1 MFDWAEQRNEHQAFL
16 YNTNFDNRQYIKD
29 RDLHFWSGCM
39 GLIIAEYIPSLSPP
53 RPGYLAYCLW
63 HFKDLNKVLRWS
75 LQKLY
80 NYNCMLLDIIYKL
93 NINKFTKSKT
103 IYFLKCCRGERE
115 TWVGYTH
122 FRFTRTRTRF
132 KYPTDPHWW
141 VIRVY
146 WVLYTKYI

>member
-1 MFDWAEQRNEHQAFL
+1 MSIKHSCTIQILLIGNILKAATSTFYRVAWALSSRNIFLHYLLLGPGTSLIAF
-16 YNTNFDNRQYIKD
+16 
-29 RDLHFWSGCM
+29 
-39 GLIIAEYIPSLSPP
+39 E
-53 RPGYLAYCLW
+53 

-103 IYFLKCCRGERE
+103 IYFLKCCRGEPE

-141 VIRVY
+141 VIQVS